1 MKVEFVRG
9 IKHMPNLAKHT
20 FTSAIKSHTHK
31 SLMEQ
36 TMSFWL
42 FRWKKQSP
50 HGWQD
55 LAQSMDA
62 RGNWGQNQHLTD
74 SGVQNLSTK
83 PYRAKTPQE
92 SSCHMDCIPERS
104 SQSPAGSTKSF
115 WLIFVLPAPVPPL

>member
-1 MKVEFVRG
+1 
-9 IKHMPNLAKHT
+9 MPNLAKHT

-31 SLMEQ
+31 GLMEQ
-36 TMSFWL
+36 TMSFQL

-50 HGWQD
+50 QGQQE

-83 PYRAKTPQE
+83 PYRAKTQE
-92 SSCHMDCIPERS
+92 SIVTWTAFQKDHL
-104 SQSPAGSTKSF
+104 SPQ
-115 WLIFVLPAPVPPL
+115 LDPPNPSG